1 MGVKQMSQDKF
12 PTFTR
17 TVSRLVEITPK
28 AFIMLLALAVMIG
41 GVWTY
46 YNIKWSVELNRE
58 LKQWQQQGLPL
69 TMAEVIPEKV
79 PDAENAAPIYMQ
91 VFNVSF
97 DPGKQPQTKMNL
109 AGLTDAEET
118 LIEEYVS
125 RKDRTKVMRV
135 RALLSRPEVKQTLQ
149 VLRLASLRK
158 KAVFP
163 VEWENGFL
171 APLPHLQRFRVGVRL
186 VAANAL
192 LFAVDGQVDEALDW
206 CVVGLRMASHVE
218 SEPTLIAQL
227 VTIAMRQM
235 ILDAVEEIIAPRSV
249 PTNAGRH
256 LLEELQAID
265 LQGPYVEAVKSEA
278 AFGRYAF
285 MQIRSKPDWLAEV
298 MPTGLPGAVAA
309 WSLYCSWLGGPLRS
323 HDEAA
328 YLGIMRRQVEATTR
342 PWVEAQGSY
351 EAIDSQILRAGPMPF
366 LTRAL
371 TPVFSRIVCRK
382 DIAEARVDLG
392 RIALML
398 KSYKQQHGQ
407 YPESL
412 DELAQ
417 SQNTEMP
424 TDPFSGKAYLYT
436 RQGEG
441 FMAYSIGSD
450 GDDDDGAEP
459 EKKNAVEADGDIV
472 WRATR

>member
-1 MGVKQMSQDKF
+1 MSQDRF

-17 TVSRLVEITPK
+17 TVSGLVDITPK

-46 YNIKWSVELNRE
+46 YNIIWSVELNRE

-69 TMAEVIPEKV
+69 TMAEVIPKKV

-97 DPGKQPQTKMNL
+97 DPGKQPKTKMNL
-109 AGLTDAEET
+109 AGLTDAEDK
-118 LIEEYVS
+118 LVEEYVTGEDR
-125 RKDRTKVMRV
+125 RKAQRV
-135 RALLSRPEVKQTLQ
+135 RTITSRPEAEQTLQ
-149 VLRLASLRK
+149 VLRLASQRK

-163 VEWENGFL
+163 VEWENGFSAL
-171 APLPHLQRFRVGVRL
+171 FPHLKCFRVGVRL

-192 LFAVDGQVDEALDW
+192 LLAADGQVDEALDW
-206 CVVGLRMASHVE
+206 CAVGLGMASHVE
-218 SEPTLIAQL
+218 SEPTVIAQL
-227 VTIAMRQM
+227 VAIVMRQR
-235 ILDAVEEIIAPRSV
+235 ILDAVEEIIASRSV
-249 PTNAGRH
+249 PENAGRH

-265 LQGPYVEAVKSEA
+265 LQGAYAEAVKSEA
-278 AFGRYAF
+278 AFGRHAF
-285 MQIRSKPDWLAEV
+285 MQFRSKPDWLAEV
-298 MPTGLPGAVAA
+298 MPTEPPGTVAV

-328 YLGIMRRQVEATTR
+328 YLGIMRRQLEATTR
-342 PWVEAQGSY
+342 PWVEAQSSY
-351 EAIDSQILRAGPMPF
+351 EAIDSQIQRAGTMPF

-371 TPVFSRIVCRK
+371 TPVFSRLACRK
-382 DIAEARVDLG
+382 DITEARVDLG

-407 YPESL
+407 YPASL

-417 SQNTEMP
+417 RQNTEMP

-459 EKKNAVEADGDIV
+459 EKKNVVEADGDII